1 MSVMVGGVTE
11 SLTADEAFVQSL
23 NATVDDARVQ
33 VAYTLSFLV
42 GLFQVQNSYPL
53 SVWLT
58 LRPLPILPSLA
69 VPMASV
75 FPDFPWLPNRWGWA
89 WYTSASWSPTCQ
101 SLWFAAIP
109 RLHLCKSSSHSSSM
123 CLASN

>member
-42 GLFQVQNSYPL
+42 GLFQVRSRHPPL
-53 SVWLT
+53 SV
-58 LRPLPILPSLA
+58 
-69 VPMASV
+69 
-75 FPDFPWLPNRWGWA
+75 
-89 WYTSASWSPTCQ
+89 
-101 SLWFAAIP
+101 
-109 RLHLCKSSSHSSSM
+109 
-123 CLASN
+123 